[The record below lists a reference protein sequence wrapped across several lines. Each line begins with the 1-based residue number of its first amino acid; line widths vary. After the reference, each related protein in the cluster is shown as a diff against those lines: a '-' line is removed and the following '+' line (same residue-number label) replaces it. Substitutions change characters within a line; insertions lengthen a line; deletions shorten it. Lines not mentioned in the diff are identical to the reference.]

1 VTVYDPPATEIQK
14 LTVRALLD
22 DPALELN
29 VRLVAGAAGL
39 EREINHPRIQKSG
52 LAMVGHVQGLHPNR
66 VQVLGE
72 TEMSYVQSLTQA
84 QQAEAAHHLFGAK
97 LACVLV
103 TRGVD
108 APRAF
113 REAAERT
120 GTPLVICAER
130 SSSAIT
136 ALHTLLD
143 ERLAPRTRIHGVLV
157 DVFEVGVLLLGQSGI
172 GKSECGLE
180 LVLRGHRLV
189 ADDVIECDYRPPG
202 MIFGQSAALLRHHIE
217 VRGLGILNIKDLYGV
232 TAIRER
238 KRIDLIV
245 RLELEKGDGAF
256 DRVGLDDHN
265 SEILGVPI
273 REVSLPVRPGRNMS
287 SIIEIAA
294 RNELLRQAGHH
305 SARDFVQRIEAGL
318 GVSGEVSSARPPS
331 GTLRRVSPNESS
343 APPPVAPSDPV
354 ASRRTPSRQFPA
366 VRPESSAPPPA
377 PERRR

>member
-22 DPALELN
+22 DPGLELN

-39 EREINHPRIQKSG
+39 GREISHPRIQKSG

-72 TEMSYVQSLTQA
+72 TEMSYVDTLTPPLQV
-84 QQAEAAHHLFGAK
+84 EAAKHLFGAN
-97 LACVLV
+97 LACVLI

-113 REAAERT
+113 REEAERT
-120 GTPLVICAER
+120 GTPLVVCAER

-136 ALHTLLD
+136 AMHTLLD
-143 ERLAPRTRIHGVLV
+143 QRLAPRTRVHGVLV
-157 DVFEVGVLLLGQSGI
+157 DVFEVGVLLLGPSGI

-238 KRIDLIV
+238 KRVDLIV

-265 SEILGVPI
+265 SDILGVPI

-305 SARDFVQRIEAGL
+305 SARDFVQRIEGSL
-318 GVSGEVSSARPPS
+318 GVTSEVASVRPSSGP
-331 GTLRRVSPNESS
+331 LRRLTPNESS
-343 APPPVAPSDPV
+343 APPPVAPTDPG
-354 ASRRTPSRQFPA
+354 ARRTPSRQFSA